1 MPSYTVTYGDDNSS
15 RPSNKFANPAHGIMG
30 VLGTSG
36 SDPRERGRKRSR
48 SEIEAASRA
57 EYLAK
62 KEHLAK
68 VKEMRDA
75 EKSAEAEKKTSKAR
89 AKVLARPDVQ
99 AELDRK
105 EEMRLSNEARKNK
118 PLERLTPEQSLAK
131 GQAEKRQREAVAAG
145 PQFSTYAD
153 SPQAKESEEFLYRLG
168 FLPDGRMPDGGNHY
182 GRPDGAYGQMG
193 QNMNALRQAALIP
206 SSMFDNNRHL
216 GQGTKQSYL
225 NNELNLMRRIQKYE
239 KKRAEQDAEWE
250 ASKQQASAPA
260 APTTPAAPAAPAA
273 SVKLMRGMA
282 PQQFTNSGP
291 EFRAALEEQ
300 FRNPNGKEQM
310 PTPHQLY
317 TRGNAGQ
324 GPTMAGV
331 KKFGSDVGES
341 LRGIKDAVDSG
352 AGALIEASVPQFN
365 RANRG
370 AVNLGENVAK
380 GIQSGVDA
388 AVDLDRRVSP
398 YVDQGADAV
407 ATGLSNL
414 FDQSATQFDRANA
427 GAAKIGEGVADA
439 GRRVS
444 EWADKPLAE
453 GGLRFDPGVPM
464 PKQREVGGATGGS
477 IGAPTAP
484 RQGVQPTMFESLVG
498 LLPQASPQSMSSTE
512 ASRQANDAWRA
523 EMARAE
529 EEASTFGP
537 PAPKK
542 PKKK

>member
-1 MPSYTVTYGDDNSS
+1 MPSYTVTYGDDRPS
-15 RPSNKFANPAHGIMG
+15 RPSSKFANPAHGIMG

-68 VKEMRDA
+68 VKEMRDS

-105 EEMRLSNEARKNK
+105 EEMRLANEARKNK

-131 GQAEKRQREAVAAG
+131 GQAEKQQRDAVAAG

-153 SPQAKESEEFLYRLG
+153 SPQAKEYEQFLYRLG
-168 FLPDGRMPDGGNHY
+168 FLPDGRLPDGGNHY
-182 GRPDGAYGQMG
+182 GRPDREDPYDRIGQGMSI
-193 QNMNALRQAALIP
+193 LRHAAMTP
-206 SSMFDNNRHL
+206 SSMFENSRGL
-216 GQGTKQSYL
+216 GTKRSYMSS
-225 NNELNLMRRIQKYE
+225 ELGAMRRYQKNE

-260 APTTPAAPAAPAA
+260 APATPAAPAAPIAP
-273 SVKLMRGMA
+273 VKLMRGMA

-300 FRNPNGKEQM
+300 FRNPNGTEQM

-331 KKFGSDVGES
+331 KKFASDVGVS

-370 AVNLGENVAK
+370 AVNLGKNVAK

-477 IGAPTAP
+477 IGAPIAP

-529 EEASTFGP
+529 AEANTFGP

>member
-1 MPSYTVTYGDDNSS
+1 MPSYTVTYGDDKPSS
-15 RPSNKFANPAHGIMG
+15 PSRTFANPAHGILG

-68 VKEMRDA
+68 VKGMRDT
-75 EKSAEAEKKTSKAR
+75 EKAAEAEKKTSAAR

-99 AELDRK
+99 EQIDAK
-105 EEMRLSNEARKNK
+105 EGNRLQQEARKVK
-118 PLERLTPEQSLAK
+118 KVERLTPEQSLAK
-131 GQAEKRQREAVAAG
+131 GQAEKQQREAIAAG
-145 PQFSTYAD
+145 PQFSTLRD
-153 SPQAKESEEFLYRLG
+153 SPDNKAHDALMYRLG
-168 FLPDGRMPDGGNHY
+168 YIPGDGGRVDNFLPN
-182 GRPDGAYGQMG
+182 QM
-193 QNMNALRQAALIP
+193 QSMNRLRDAVMTP
-206 SSMFDNNRHL
+206 SSMFTNDPYAGGLTKKEHVSWLANNA
-216 GQGTKQSYL
+216 TS
-225 NNELNLMRRIQKYE
+225 
-239 KKRAEQDAEWE
+239 EQREIALRKAQRE
-250 ASKQQASAPA
+250 AAKQQASAPPA
-260 APTTPAAPAAPAA
+260 APAPAAAPAAPAA
-273 SVKLMRGMA
+273 PVKMMRGMA

-300 FRNPNGKEQM
+300 FRNPNGTEQM

-324 GPTMAGV
+324 GPTMAGL

-370 AVNLGENVAK
+370 AVNLGNNVAE

-398 YVDQGADAV
+398 YVDQGADFV

-427 GAAKIGEGVADA
+427 GAARMGQGVADA
-439 GRRVS
+439 GRAVA
-444 EWADKPLAE
+444 EFADRPLAE
-453 GGLRFDPGVPM
+453 GGLRFDPGVRM
-464 PKQREVGGATGGS
+464 PPQREVGGATGGS
-477 IGAPTAP
+477 IGAPTKK
-484 RQGVQPTMFESLVG
+484 REGVNPASFDEWLEK
-498 LLPQASPQSMSSTE
+498 LLPEAMKDPRSMYY
-512 ASRQANDAWRA
+512 
-523 EMARAE
+523 
-529 EEASTFGP
+529 FPG
-537 PAPKK
+537 KYY
-542 PKKK
+542 